1 VERRSSFILR
11 MIWTSISALYVVL
24 LPYLRDIAPTT
35 YSTGFQLRCSIV
47 WLILKQG
54 FTDPLKGWNKMCC
67 IAGKDTKAAYSR
79 ANSNDEDSTFKS
91 PDHYIATTNTEK
103 TVRFQFQVS
112 VSRLGVLSGKK
123 DSCKIYVTVQQIPY

>member
-1 VERRSSFILR
+1 
-11 MIWTSISALYVVL
+11 
-24 LPYLRDIAPTT
+24 
-35 YSTGFQLRCSIV
+35 
-47 WLILKQG
+47 
-54 FTDPLKGWNKMCC
+54 MCC
-67 IAGKDTKAAYSR
+67 IAGKDAKAAYSR
-79 ANSNDEDSTFKS
+79 ANSNEEDSTFKS

>member
-1 VERRSSFILR
+1 
-11 MIWTSISALYVVL
+11 
-24 LPYLRDIAPTT
+24 
-35 YSTGFQLRCSIV
+35 
-47 WLILKQG
+47 
-54 FTDPLKGWNKMCC
+54 MCC
-67 IAGKDTKAAYSR
+67 LPGKDAKAAYDR
-79 ANSNDEDSTFKS
+79 ANSNEEDSTFKS